1 MAVIGVLDHW
11 LHPKSLFQAV
21 ICLKE
26 YMDNKEITLDDRRH
40 VMEAVEK
47 GYSTA
52 HRISDKTRVSRYK
65 TGVILGMLERQGR
78 VIKTGFFE
86 KQSVKVYIAT

>member
-11 LHPKSLFQAV
+11 LHPKPSFQAV

-40 VMEAVEK
+40 VMKAVES

-52 HRISDKTRVSRYK
+52 HRISDETRVSRYK
-65 TGVILGMLERQGR
+65 TEVILRMLERQGK

-86 KQSVKVYIAT
+86 KQSIRVYIAT